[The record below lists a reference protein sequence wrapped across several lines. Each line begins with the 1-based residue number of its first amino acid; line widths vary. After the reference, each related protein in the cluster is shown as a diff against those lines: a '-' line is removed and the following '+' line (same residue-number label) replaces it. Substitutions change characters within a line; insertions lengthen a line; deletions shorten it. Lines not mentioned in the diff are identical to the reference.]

1 MTKEKGL
8 PLTSTHWGTYRAKVK
23 NGKVEELIGWEF
35 DKDPSPIGP
44 GILDVQDGP
53 TRIDAPMVRK
63 SWLENGPGSHNELR
77 GSDPFVEVS
86 WEKAETLV
94 ADELNRVKSTYGNA
108 SIFGGSYG
116 WASAG
121 RFHHAQSQLHRFLN
135 CIGGYTRSKF
145 TYSFA
150 AAEAMVPH
158 ILGSYRAYLDTCTS
172 WDLIKKNTELFICFG
187 GIPIKN
193 GQISQGGTGQHYQK
207 ENILDAARSGI
218 EFINISPLKSDLID
232 GAKGEWIKARPNTDT
247 ALMLGLAYTLHT
259 EGLSDK
265 KFLEKYTEGFEK
277 FLPYLLGTNDGI
289 AKNAEWAAD
298 ICNIPSSKIKELA
311 RKISSKRTMISV
323 SWSLTRQD
331 HGEQPF
337 WMAIMLASMVGQ
349 IGLPGGGFGFGY
361 SATNYI
367 GGQFTVLPGAAF
379 PQTKNE
385 IDNFIPVARI
395 SDLLLHPGERFDF
408 DGQSYEYPNT
418 KIVYWAGGNPFHH
431 HQDIN
436 RLIKAWE
443 KPDTIISNEW
453 CWNTLA
459 KRSDIVLPCTTP
471 LERYDI
477 MMTPRDPYVV
487 SMSKL
492 VEPYGKAKN
501 DFEIFAGIAKK
512 MGVEEKFTEG
522 RNQEEWQ
529 KWIYKETS
537 ERAAAANIKI
547 PSYEK
552 FREDK
557 WFKISDPSEPT
568 LMLKDFREN
577 PIKNALTTPSG
588 KIEIFS
594 KTVAEFGYDDCP
606 GHPVWIE
613 PCEWLGK
620 KNKKF
625 NIHLISNQ
633 PKNKLHSQMDHGNYS
648 KSFKINDREPV
659 EINPID
665 AEDRGL
671 KNGDIV
677 KLFNDRGACLAGIKI
692 EEKVMQGVAQIS
704 TGAWYDPQ
712 NPLEYGSICKHGN
725 PNILTRDKGT
735 SKLGQGPIAHSC
747 LIEME
752 KYNEKPPEVTAHKPP
767 VIIRLDDSLN

>member
-23 NGKVEELIGWEF
+23 NGKVEELLGWEH

-63 SWLENGPGSHNELR
+63 SWLESGPGSHNELR
-77 GSDPFVEVS
+77 GVDPFIEVS
-86 WEKAETLV
+86 WDKAEQLV
-94 ADELNRVKSTYGNA
+94 ANELNRVKNNYGNA

-187 GIPIKN
+187 GIPLKN
-193 GQISQGGTGQHYQK
+193 GQISQGGTGKHYQK
-207 ENILDAARSGI
+207 ENLLDAAKHGI

-232 GAKGEWIKARPNTDT
+232 KAKGEWIAARPNTDT
-247 ALMLGLAYTLHT
+247 ALMLGLAYTLHS

-265 KFLEKYTEGFEK
+265 SFLEKYTEGFEK
-277 FLPYLLGTNDGI
+277 FLPYLLGSVDGVV
-289 AKNAEWAAD
+289 KNADWAAKICD
-298 ICNIPSSKIKELA
+298 IPASKIIELA

-367 GGQFTVLPGAAF
+367 GGQFKVLPGAAF

-395 SDLLLHPGERFDF
+395 SDLLLNPGKKFDF
-408 DGQSYEYPNT
+408 DGKTYEYPDT

-431 HQDIN
+431 HQDLN
-436 RLIKAWE
+436 RLISAWE

-459 KRSDIVLPCTTP
+459 KRSDIVLPCTIP
-471 LERYDI
+471 LERGDI

-492 VEPYGKAKN
+492 IEPYGKAKN
-501 DFEIFAGIAKK
+501 DFEIFAGIARK

-529 KWIYKETS
+529 KWIYTQTY
-537 ERAAAANIKI
+537 ERAAAADIKM

-552 FREDK
+552 FRENK
-557 WFKISDPSEPT
+557 WFKIQDPSEPT
-568 LMLKDFREN
+568 LMLKDFRKD
-577 PIKNALTTPSG
+577 PLKNSLTTPSG

-594 KTVAEFGYDDCP
+594 QTVANFNYEDCP

-613 PCEWLGK
+613 PCEWLGQ
-620 KNKKF
+620 KNKKYP
-625 NIHLISNQ
+625 IHLISNQ

-648 KSFKINDREPV
+648 KSFKIQNREPV

-665 AEDRGL
+665 AENRGL

-677 KLFNDRGACLAGIKI
+677 KLFNDRGACLAGVIIQK
-692 EEKVMQGVAQIS
+692 KVMPGVAQIS

-712 NPLEYGSICKHGN
+712 YPTKPNSICKHGN

-747 LIEME
+747 LIEIE
-752 KYNEKPPEVTAHKPP
+752 RFNDKLPKVTAHEPP
-767 VIIRLDDSLN
+767 SIIRLDEYLN

>member
-1 MTKEKGL
+1 MSKEKGL

-23 NGKVEELIGWEF
+23 NGKVQELIGWEY

-44 GILDVQDGP
+44 GILDIQDGP

-63 SWLENGPGSHNELR
+63 SWLDFGPGNRNELR
-77 GSDPFVEVS
+77 GIDPFVEVS
-86 WEKAETLV
+86 WEKAEQLV
-94 ADELNRVKSTYGNA
+94 ADELSRVKNTYGNA

-172 WDLIKKNTELFICFG
+172 WDLINKNTKLFVCFG

-193 GQISQGGTGQHYQK
+193 GQISQGGTGNHYQRK
-207 ENILDAARSGI
+207 NLVEAANSGI

-232 GAKGEWIKARPNTDT
+232 EVKGDWIKARPNTDT
-247 ALMLGLAYTLHT
+247 ALMLGLAHTLHT
-259 EGLSDK
+259 EGLSDIE
-265 KFLEKYTEGFEK
+265 FLNKYTQGFEK
-277 FLPYLLGTNDGI
+277 FLPYLLGKKDGI
-289 AKNAEWAAD
+289 EKNAKWAAD
-298 ICNIPSSKIKELA
+298 ICNIPESKIIELA
-311 RKISSKRTMISV
+311 RKISSKRTMISI

-367 GGQFTVLPGAAF
+367 GGQFKVLPGAAF
-379 PQTKNE
+379 PQADNE
-385 IDNFIPVARI
+385 IENFIPVARI
-395 SDLLLHPGERFDF
+395 SDLLLKPGQKFDF
-408 DGQSYEYPNT
+408 DGKTYEYPDT

-436 RLIKAWE
+436 RLVKAWE
-443 KPDTIISNEW
+443 KPDTIICNEW

-471 LERYDI
+471 LERGDI

-492 VEPYGKAKN
+492 VEPFGKAKN
-501 DFEIFAGIAKK
+501 DYEIFSGIAKQ
-512 MGVEEKFTEG
+512 MGVEKKFTEG

-529 KWIYKETS
+529 KWIYKQTF

-552 FREDK
+552 FREEK
-557 WFKISDPSEPT
+557 WFKIDDPSEPT
-568 LMLKDFREN
+568 IMLKDYRADPLKN
-577 PIKNALTTPSG
+577 PLNTKSG

-594 KTVAEFGYDDCP
+594 QTVSDFGYDDCP

-625 NIHLISNQ
+625 PLHLISNQ

-648 KSFKINDREPV
+648 KSFKIKDREPV

-665 AEDRGL
+665 AKSRNL

-677 KLFNDRGACLAGIKI
+677 KLFNDRGACLAGVII
-692 EEKVMQGVAQIS
+692 DEKVMPGVVQIS
-704 TGAWYDPQ
+704 TGAWYDPE
-712 NPLEYGSICKHGN
+712 NPEKNNSICKHGN
-725 PNILTRDKGT
+725 PNVLTRDKGT

-747 LIEME
+747 LVEME
-752 KYNEKPPEVTAHKPP
+752 KYKDKLPKVTAHEPP
-767 VIIRLDDSLN
+767 VIIRTDVNLN